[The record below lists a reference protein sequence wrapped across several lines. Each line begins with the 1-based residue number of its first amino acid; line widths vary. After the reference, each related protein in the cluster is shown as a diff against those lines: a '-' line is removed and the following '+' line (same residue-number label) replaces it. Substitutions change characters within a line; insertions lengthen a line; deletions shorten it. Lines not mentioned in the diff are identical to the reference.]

1 MIIDTTKLNRDDTVL
16 LNAVASRLRYQ
27 FIQNVTSLGA
37 SLADKRL
44 YSFPFFAKNSAVCPV
59 FSSVVYFFF
68 LKEKLLTGN
77 IEKVV
82 INNRCLSN
90 AILRLAEDNS
100 IEVLV
105 KNRELFSCYIGPC
118 LSVLKL
124 LLWWVYERVA
134 FNLIGETACLGI
146 ASSYKSEKPKLV
158 LETIFY
164 AHASGADNESQDRHF
179 ADSAVRFRDKF
190 GYQVFVFPLF
200 YGFFNY
206 FSVFKAL
213 KRKGLHVVSLASLFN
228 LRAIIIELN
237 KTLWF
242 QPPNFILSIDGV
254 EFTDVALRSIQTYR
268 WKMSSILARL
278 KYSAL
283 SAINVGGEPDH
294 RFHII
299 RWYEGHELDCMS
311 ILGWRKSG
319 LAMSLVGYFDSY
331 PPVNYL
337 CPYVTSSL
345 IDIKVLPNKFLV
357 VNKSIKDALD
367 LSGKNRILEQ
377 TSSIRLSAYK
387 TPNPNSEPLEGKVFL
402 VPLPLSRSQSVF
414 IEKLVNETIEGVDDM
429 EFKIILRPH
438 PASAKKIRI
447 FNNRVVIDTK
457 SPFSELLSKASG
469 VVGSGSTS
477 IVEALV
483 SGKTVGIVNF
493 PGELS
498 ASPVT
503 INSLDKRVFDI
514 YTADDLQAFFALN
527 FKIYKKSERLDV
539 EVGGV
544 DHLCS
549 HIDDLI
555 NVKCR
560 SFQ

>member
-1 MIIDTTKLNRDDTVL
+1 MIIDTTNLNRDDTVL
-16 LNAVASRLRYQ
+16 LNAVANRLRYQ
-27 FIQNVTSLGA
+27 YIQNVTKLGA

-44 YSFPFFAKNSAVCPV
+44 YSIPFFAKNSAVCPV
-59 FSSVVYFFF
+59 FFSVVYFFF
-68 LKEKLLTGN
+68 LKEKLLKGN
-77 IEKVV
+77 IGKVV
-82 INNRCLSN
+82 IHSRYLSN

-100 IEVLV
+100 IKVV
-105 KNRELFSCYIGPC
+105 VNNRDLFSPYIVPC
-118 LSVLKL
+118 LSILKL

-134 FNLIGETACLGI
+134 FNLIGEKVCLGI
-146 ASSYKSEKPKLV
+146 ASSHKSEKPKLI

-164 AHASGADNESQDRHF
+164 AHANGADSESKDRHF
-179 ADSAVRFRDKF
+179 ADSAVIFGDKF
-190 GYQVFVFPLF
+190 GYQVLVFPLF

-228 LRAIIIELN
+228 LRLLIVEVK
-237 KTLWF
+237 KTLSF
-242 QPPNFILSIDGV
+242 QKPNFIFSIDDV
-254 EFTDVALRSIQTYR
+254 EFTDVAHRSILTYR

-283 SAINVGGEPDH
+283 SAINVGGESDH

-299 RWYEGHELDCMS
+299 RWYEGHEFDCMS

-319 LAMSLVGYFDSY
+319 LATSLFGYFDSY

-337 CPYVTSSL
+337 CPYVTPSL
-345 IDIKVLPNKFLV
+345 IDSGVLPDHFFV

-367 LSGKNRILEQ
+367 LSGETRILEH
-377 TSSIRLSAYK
+377 TSSIRLSAY
-387 TPNPNSEPLEGKVFL
+387 TNRNPNVEPLESKVFL
-402 VPLPLSRSQSVF
+402 IPLPLSRSQSAF
-414 IEKLVNETIEGVDDM
+414 IEKLVNETIEAVDDID
-429 EFKIILRPH
+429 FKIVLRPH
-438 PASAKKIRI
+438 PASAKKVRI
-447 FNNRVVIDTK
+447 FNKHVVVDTK

-469 VVGSGSTS
+469 VVGSGSTA

-483 SGKTVGIVNF
+483 CGKTVGIVNF

-503 INSLDKRVFDI
+503 INALDERVFGI
-514 YTADDLQAFFALN
+514 YTTDDLQAFFVSN
-527 FKIYKKSERLDV
+527 CKIYKKSERLDV
-539 EVGGV
+539 EAGGV

-555 NVKCR
+555 NVKYR
-560 SFQ
+560 